1 MKPTSTD
8 ALIEAQDLRLTYQSE
23 AGVSN
28 VLHGLDFQIGRG
40 EKVAICGPSGSGKST
55 LLYILGGL
63 LRPTAGLVQVAGR
76 DIWKLDESARA
87 EFRGQNIGFVFQQFH
102 LIPGWTVL
110 QNAMLGAEY
119 NKGVDLEA
127 KARALI
133 QRLGLGG
140 LEDRK
145 PNQLSGGQAQRV
157 AIARAL
163 LMNPEVVLADEPTG
177 ALDSA
182 TAREIMALFDQ
193 IHRDGKTVVIIT
205 HDEKIA
211 ATCDRVIRIEDGRIQ
226 GQLRP
231 VTARATE
238 AIRTVERTPAGLLG
252 LARIAAESLRGFS
265 SNYSWRK
272 ALSLLS
278 RNRSRS
284 LLTLFGIAVGI
295 AAVVSMISI
304 GGFAKERILES
315 YTSLGIRNFK
325 VWGYPNWGLRRS
337 TPLETYFREFKTAD
351 LETIAR
357 LFPQISGYTPL
368 VRFWSSEISYAGV
381 TEKDDISLQ
390 GLNEWGISLQD
401 YEIDKGRGLTAV
413 DIDERN
419 GVCVLG
425 SQVAKNLKIELSD
438 RIESRP
444 LVFMKVD
451 KFDFACR
458 VVGVLKPVKSSDS
471 SGWEKPGFEVFAP
484 YTFLRAMRGESVNSN
499 QGDVNQVVFQVHE
512 GVIPDD
518 LTSLVKSHLEQR
530 FGLAGEFRA
539 EAKSKLI
546 LQMRRFLDIFNALL
560 ATIAFITLLVGATGV
575 TNMILVSLSERV
587 RELGIRRAV
596 GAQPKHLR
604 QLVLSES
611 LTLCAIAGGAGL
623 IAALVLQHLALYATS
638 LIFPKVPFA
647 WVFDPFA
654 IGISLVSIV
663 LVGIG
668 SGLYPALKVE
678 QQDVVSALRAE

>member
-1 MKPTSTD
+1 M
-8 ALIEAQDLRLTYQSE
+8 A
-23 AGVSN
+23 V
-28 VLHGLDFQIGRG
+28 
-40 EKVAICGPSGSGKST
+40 
-55 LLYILGGL
+55 
-63 LRPTAGLVQVAGR
+63 
-76 DIWKLDESARA
+76 ES
-87 EFRGQNIGFVFQQFH
+87 
-102 LIPGWTVL
+102 
-110 QNAMLGAEY
+110 
-119 NKGVDLEA
+119 
-127 KARALI
+127 
-133 QRLGLGG
+133 
-140 LEDRK
+140 
-145 PNQLSGGQAQRV
+145 LSGF
-157 AIARAL
+157 
-163 LMNPEVVLADEPTG
+163 
-177 ALDSA
+177 SA
-182 TAREIMALFDQ
+182 
-193 IHRDGKTVVIIT
+193 
-205 HDEKIA
+205 
-211 ATCDRVIRIEDGRIQ
+211 
-226 GQLRP
+226 
-231 VTARATE
+231 
-238 AIRTVERTPAGLLG
+238 
-252 LARIAAESLRGFS
+252 
-265 SNYSWRK
+265 NYSWRK

-304 GGFAKERILES
+304 GGFAKERILDS

-351 LETIAR
+351 LDTIAR
-357 LFPQISGYTPL
+357 LFPQISSYTPL
-368 VRFWSSEISYAGV
+368 VRFWSAEISYAGV
-381 TEKDDISLQ
+381 TEKDDVSLQ

-425 SQVAKNLKIELSD
+425 AQVAKNLKIELSD
-438 RIESRP
+438 HIEARP
-444 LVFMKVD
+444 LVFIKVD

-596 GAQPKHLR
+596 GAQPRHLR

-623 IAALVLQHLALYATS
+623 VAALVLQHLALYATS

-678 QQDVVSALRAE
+678 HQDVVSALRAE

>member
-1 MKPTSTD
+1 MKSTSSNT
-8 ALIEAQDLRLTYQSE
+8 LIDAQDLRLTYKSE

-63 LRPTAGLVQVAGR
+63 LRPTSGLVRVAGR

-119 NKGVDLEA
+119 NKGTDLES
-127 KARALI
+127 KARSLI

-211 ATCDRVIRIEDGRIQ
+211 ATCDRVIRIEDGRIP
-226 GQLRP
+226 GQTPASALP
-231 VTARATE
+231 VTTAMP
-238 AIRTVERTPAGLLG
+238 IERSSFGFLG
-252 LARIAAESLRGFS
+252 LAKMAVESLSGFS
-265 SNYSWRK
+265 ANYSWRK

-304 GGFAKERILES
+304 GGFAKERILDS

-357 LFPQISGYTPL
+357 LFPQISSYTPL
-368 VRFWSSEISYAGV
+368 VRFWSSEISYSGV

-425 SQVAKNLKIELSD
+425 SQIAKNLKIELSE
-438 RIESRP
+438 RIEMRP
-444 LVFMKVD
+444 LVFIKVD

-596 GAQPKHLR
+596 GAQPRHLR

>member
-1 MKPTSTD
+1 MKSISSN
-8 ALIEAQDLRLTYQSE
+8 ALIDAQGLRLTYQSE

-28 VLHGLDFQIGRG
+28 VLHGLDFQIERG

-63 LRPTAGLVQVAGR
+63 LRPTAGLVRVAGR

-119 NKGVDLEA
+119 NKGSDLEM

-193 IHRDGKTVVIIT
+193 IHRDGKTVIIIT

-211 ATCDRVIRIEDGRIQ
+211 ATCDRVIRIEDGRIP
-226 GQLRP
+226 GQ
-231 VTARATE
+231 
-238 AIRTVERTPAGLLG
+238 TPAPAPPSTTTTPVDHSSFGILG
-252 LARIAAESLRGFS
+252 LVKMAAESLIGFS

-304 GGFAKERILES
+304 GGFAKERILDS

-357 LFPQISGYTPL
+357 LFPQISSYTPL

-484 YTFLRAMRGESVNSN
+484 YTFLRAMRGESANSN

-518 LTSLVKSHLEQR
+518 LTSSVKSHFEQR

-623 IAALVLQHLALYATS
+623 VAALVLQHLALYATS

>member
-1 MKPTSTD
+1 MKSTSSST
-8 ALIEAQDLRLTYQSE
+8 LIEAQDLRLTYQSE

-63 LRPTAGLVQVAGR
+63 LRPTAGLVRVGGR
-76 DIWKLDESARA
+76 DIWVLDESARA
-87 EFRGQNIGFVFQQFH
+87 EFRGQNIGFIFQHFH

-119 NKGVDLEA
+119 NKGIDLDV
-127 KARALI
+127 KARTLI

-163 LMNPEVVLADEPTG
+163 LMDPEVVLADEPTG

-211 ATCDRVIRIEDGRIQ
+211 ATCDRVIRIEDGRIP
-226 GQLRP
+226 GQTPTSAPPIAMASVERSSLGFFGL
-231 VTARATE
+231 AKM
-238 AIRTVERTPAGLLG
+238 TVE
-252 LARIAAESLRGFS
+252 SLSGFS
-265 SNYSWRK
+265 ANYSWRK

-304 GGFAKERILES
+304 GGFAKERILDS

-325 VWGYPNWGLRRS
+325 VWGHPNWGLRRS

-357 LFPQISGYTPL
+357 LFPQISSYTPL
-368 VRFWSSEISYAGV
+368 VRFGGSEISYGGV
-381 TEKDDISLQ
+381 TEKDDISLK
-390 GLNEWGISLQD
+390 GLNEWGLSLQD
-401 YEIDKGRGLTAV
+401 YEIDKGRGLTAI

-425 SQVAKNLKIELSD
+425 SQVAKNLKIDLSD
-438 RIESRP
+438 RIEARP

-484 YTFLRAMRGESVNSN
+484 YTFLRAMRGESLYSN

-518 LTSLVKSHLEQR
+518 LTSLVRSHLEQR

-575 TNMILVSLSERV
+575 TNMILVSLSERL

-596 GAQPKHLR
+596 GAQPRHLR

-623 IAALVLQHLALYATS
+623 VAALVLEHLALYATS

-647 WVFDPFA
+647 WIYDPFA

>member
-1 MKPTSTD
+1 MKSTSSN
-8 ALIEAQDLRLTYQSE
+8 ALIDAQGLRLTYQSE

-28 VLHGLDFQIGRG
+28 VLHGLDFQIERG

-63 LRPTAGLVQVAGR
+63 LRPTAGLVRVAGR

-119 NKGVDLEA
+119 NKGTDLEM

-193 IHRDGKTVVIIT
+193 IHRDGKTVIIIT

-211 ATCDRVIRIEDGRIQ
+211 ATCDRVIRIEDGRIP
-226 GQLRP
+226 GQ
-231 VTARATE
+231 
-238 AIRTVERTPAGLLG
+238 TPAPTPPVATATSADHSSFGLLG
-252 LARIAAESLRGFS
+252 LAKMAAESLIGFS

-304 GGFAKERILES
+304 GGFAKERILDS

-337 TPLETYFREFKTAD
+337 TPLETYFREFKTVD

-357 LFPQISGYTPL
+357 LFPQIRSYTPL

-484 YTFLRAMRGESVNSN
+484 YTFLRAMRGESANSN

-518 LTSLVKSHLEQR
+518 LTSSVKSHLEQR

-623 IAALVLQHLALYATS
+623 VAALVLQHLALYATS